1 MKTFTGKK
9 TENQLLSRGICSS
22 IASYLP
28 TDSMEQSLSW
38 QANRFSVN
46 QEIPRVLWN
55 PKVCYRV
62 HKCLPPVPI
71 LSQINPIHAQ
81 SYFLKIHL
89 NIILSST
96 LVPSKWSLSL
106 TTIANYRTKLPAVF
120 WAIFEIFRGISKFAC
135 IYSTISRWT
144 LT

>member
-9 TENQLLSRGICSS
+9 TENQLLSRGIYSS

-55 PKVCYRV
+55 PNVCYRV
-62 HKCLPPVPI
+62 HKCPPPVPI
-71 LSQINPIHAQ
+71 LSQINPIHAP
-81 SYFLKIHL
+81 SYCLKIHL
-89 NIILSST
+89 NIILSFT
-96 LVPSKWSLSL
+96 LVSSKWSLSL
-106 TTIANYRTKLPAVF
+106 TTIANYRTKLPTVF
-120 WAIFEIFRGISKFAC
+120 WGIFEIFRGISKFAC